1 MAWRGVKF
9 PGIPSSR
16 TGHNNMKKLDK
27 PQLERLSQFRYQL
40 RRFLRFSEDAALEAG
55 LTLLQYQLLLHTQGI
70 EGRNWASIGELA
82 ERLQAKP
89 HGVVALVTRCEAAG
103 LVSRKGHANDGRIVE
118 VHLTPL
124 GSQALQQVALRHE
137 SELGNLARI
146 LVQASPAAGER

>member
-1 MAWRGVKF
+1 M
-9 PGIPSSR
+9 
-16 TGHNNMKKLDK
+16 
-27 PQLERLSQFRYQL
+27 
-40 RRFLRFSEDAALEAG
+40 
-55 LTLLQYQLLLHTQGI
+55 

-103 LVSRKGHANDGRIVE
+103 LVSRKGNPTDGRIVE

-124 GSQALQQVALRHE
+124 GSQSLQQVALRHE

-146 LVQASPAAGER
+146 LVQASPAAGAK